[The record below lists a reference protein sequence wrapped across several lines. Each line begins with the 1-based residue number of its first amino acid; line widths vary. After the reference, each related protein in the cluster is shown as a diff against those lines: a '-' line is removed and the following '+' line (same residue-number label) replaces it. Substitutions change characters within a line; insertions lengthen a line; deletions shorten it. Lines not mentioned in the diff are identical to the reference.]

1 MKLKNK
7 VAIVTGSARGI
18 GKAIA
23 IRFAEEGAKVVVNCL
38 HNVDMADSVAQYIG
52 ENGGQAI
59 VCRADVSQRSETDRM
74 RDAALTAFRQID
86 IMVSNAGVVID
97 KAFIDSTDEDW
108 DAAMAFLASN
118 GAAYMTG
125 QTIRVNSGMSMC

>member
-1 MKLKNK
+1 MTLKNK

-23 IRFAEEGAKVVVNCL
+23 
-38 HNVDMADSVAQYIG
+38 
-52 ENGGQAI
+52 
-59 VCRADVSQRSETDRM
+59 M
-74 RDAALTAFRQID
+74 RDAALTEFGQID

-108 DAAMAFLASN
+108 DAAMAFSASDD
-118 GAAYMTG
+118 AAYITG
-125 QTIRVNSGMSMC
+125 QTIRVNGGVSMC